1 MADQRPYR
9 PFVYALIN
17 LLGACMW
24 YFYTC
29 VSLSWLLISVW
40 ICIDTCM
47 RTEKHFSPLP
57 QKYSVQWL
65 PALPLRGPFAVTTKL
80 IISPLQQAVFAAL
93 RFFSQMPTLLFV
105 EMLPSWHRQKYIC
118 VCVDVCVWVSVCG
131 SACLHVCCVFCGWV
145 GVYVEWKAVR
155 MEEWMTQTGQS
166 GGRLVSGPYSHYQ
179 AGCSIWQLTE
189 SLQAPSLHR
198 PTKRSAL
205 QSAPLSGCFSF
216 SLTAAKP
223 QSAPL
228 IHT

>member
-1 MADQRPYR
+1 MAQDVSRLRKYILVLSYFLNSLKRKKKPWVADQRPYR
-9 PFVYALIN
+9 PFVYVLIN

-47 RTEKHFSPLP
+47 RTEKHFFPLP

-93 RFFSQMPTLLFV
+93 HFFSQMPTLLFV

-131 SACLHVCCVFCGWV
+131 SACLRVCFVGGWV
-145 GVYVEWKAVR
+145 FMWN
-155 MEEWMTQTGQS
+155 
-166 GGRLVSGPYSHYQ
+166 GRL
-179 AGCSIWQLTE
+179 
-189 SLQAPSLHR
+189 
-198 PTKRSAL
+198 
-205 QSAPLSGCFSF
+205 
-216 SLTAAKP
+216 
-223 QSAPL
+223 
-228 IHT
+228 

>member
-9 PFVYALIN
+9 PFVYSLIN

-47 RTEKHFSPLP
+47 RTEKHFFPLP

-93 RFFSQMPTLLFV
+93 QFFSQMPTLLFV

-131 SACLHVCCVFCGWV
+131 SACLRVCFVGGWV
-145 GVYVEWKAVR
+145 FMWN
-155 MEEWMTQTGQS
+155 
-166 GGRLVSGPYSHYQ
+166 GRL
-179 AGCSIWQLTE
+179 
-189 SLQAPSLHR
+189 
-198 PTKRSAL
+198 
-205 QSAPLSGCFSF
+205 
-216 SLTAAKP
+216 
-223 QSAPL
+223 
-228 IHT
+228 

>member
-1 MADQRPYR
+1 
-9 PFVYALIN
+9 
-17 LLGACMW
+17 
-24 YFYTC
+24 
-29 VSLSWLLISVW
+29 
-40 ICIDTCM
+40 M
-47 RTEKHFSPLP
+47 RTEKHFSPSPTEILSAMITCLAT
-57 QKYSVQWL
+57 QGAICCYHKADYLTSTAGCVCS
-65 PALPLRGPFAVTTKL
+65 FA
-80 IISPLQQAVFAAL
+80 I
-93 RFFSQMPTLLFV
+93 FFSQMPTLLFV

-131 SACLHVCCVFCGWV
+131 SARLRVCVFCGWV

>member
-1 MADQRPYR
+1 MCPTWSAFSKWVQFWAQQTFLSCCIGMARDVSRLRKYILVLSYFLNSLKRKKKPQVADQRPYR
-9 PFVYALIN
+9 PFLYALIN

-47 RTEKHFSPLP
+47 RTEKHVSPLP

-93 RFFSQMPTLLFV
+93 QFFSQMPTLLFV

-131 SACLHVCCVFCGWV
+131 SACLRVCFVGGWV
-145 GVYVEWKAVR
+145 FMWN
-155 MEEWMTQTGQS
+155 
-166 GGRLVSGPYSHYQ
+166 GRL
-179 AGCSIWQLTE
+179 
-189 SLQAPSLHR
+189 
-198 PTKRSAL
+198 
-205 QSAPLSGCFSF
+205 
-216 SLTAAKP
+216 
-223 QSAPL
+223 
-228 IHT
+228 